1 MATFKTRIN
10 IIIAVLFILL
20 ATIFST
26 SAFAIKSV
34 AVYALFNGK
43 AILII
48 DGQRRLL
55 QAGDTT
61 PEGLTLVSSN
71 TSEAVIEID
80 GKKEKIGLHVNPTVE
95 PMNKGNVAGE
105 GFTNTVTLNMGP
117 DGFFHANGEINNKSV
132 TFLVDTGASSIA
144 LSESMAR
151 RLDIDFE
158 AGKKAY
164 ASTANGYALLRF
176 VILDKVSVGSIELD
190 NVHAAVIQ
198 DPGPSGILLGMS
210 FLSKLEMKRSGT
222 TMELIQR

>member
-1 MATFKTRIN
+1 MITFKSRRN
-10 IIIAVLFILL
+10 IIITALLFALT
-20 ATIFST
+20 TIFSV
-26 SAFAIKSV
+26 SALAVKSV
-34 AVYALFNGK
+34 KVYALFNGK

-48 DGQRRLL
+48 DGQRRMLR
-55 QAGDTT
+55 AGDTT

-71 TSEAVIEID
+71 TREAVIDID
-80 GKKEKIGLHVNPTVE
+80 GKKEKIGLHINPTVE
-95 PMNKGNVAGE
+95 PMHKGNVAGE
-105 GFTNTVTLNMGP
+105 SFANTVTLNMGP

-132 TFLVDTGASSIA
+132 MFLVDTGASSIA

-158 AGKKAY
+158 SGKRAY
-164 ASTANGYALLRF
+164 ASTANGNALLRF
-176 VILDKVSVGSIELD
+176 ITLDKVSVGMIEMD

-210 FLSKLEMKRSGT
+210 FLSKLEMKRSGS